1 MFPDGTDPIGKVV
14 RFGSIPMT
22 IIGVL
27 DEKGYNTMGQ
37 DQDDLALVPY
47 TTVMK
52 RVLAT
57 DYLQGIQ
64 ASAINEDLTDETINE
79 ITEILRTQH
88 KLRDGEEDNFTIR
101 SMQVAC

>member
-1 MFPDGTDPIGKVV
+1 MFTEEDVKRAAKVCVVGKTLVENLFPGGTDPIGKVV

-37 DQDDLALVPY
+37 DRDDLALVPY

-64 ASAINEDLTDETINE
+64 GIC
-79 ITEILRTQH
+79 H
-88 KLRDGEEDNFTIR
+88 
-101 SMQVAC
+101 